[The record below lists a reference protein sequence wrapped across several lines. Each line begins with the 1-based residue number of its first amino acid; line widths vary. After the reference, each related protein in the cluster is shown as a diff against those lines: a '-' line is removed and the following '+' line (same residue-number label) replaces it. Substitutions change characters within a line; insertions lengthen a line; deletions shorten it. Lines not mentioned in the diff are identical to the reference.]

1 MLAESKGALWDSSVC
16 PPPENPSLT
25 TAIPAEAH
33 MARVLPAFPGGL
45 QKYESKL
52 VLFHAMCCS

>member
-1 MLAESKGALWDSSVC
+1 MSV

-33 MARVLPAFPGGL
+33 MARALPAFPGGL

-52 VLFHAMCCS
+52 VLFHAMCCI